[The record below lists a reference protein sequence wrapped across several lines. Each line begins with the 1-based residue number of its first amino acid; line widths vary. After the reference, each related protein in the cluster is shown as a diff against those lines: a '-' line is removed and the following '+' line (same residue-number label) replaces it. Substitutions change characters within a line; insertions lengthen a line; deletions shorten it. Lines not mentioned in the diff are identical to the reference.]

1 MLISL
6 NHAPFLHKLT
16 TFANET
22 SNTTYMTQQTM
33 EQREQS
39 LACLYFAE
47 SRQRKAE
54 GQYARATAAM
64 PENEEKQPVR
74 QEQAY
79 EIERPDINDEFT
91 VKF

>member
-1 MLISL
+1 M
-6 NHAPFLHKLT
+6 T
-16 TFANET
+16 TFADEI

-39 LACLYFAE
+39 QDCLYFAE
-47 SRQRKAE
+47 SRQRKAN
-54 GQYARATAAM
+54 GQYARATVAM

-74 QEQAY
+74 QELAY
-79 EIERPDINDEFT
+79 EIDNRDINDEFT

>member
-1 MLISL
+1 
-6 NHAPFLHKLT
+6 
-16 TFANET
+16 
-22 SNTTYMTQQTM
+22 MTQQTM

-54 GQYARATAAM
+54 GQYARATVAM

-74 QEQAY
+74 QALDLGRFACKELAY
-79 EIERPDINDEFT
+79 EIENRDINDEFT

>member
-1 MLISL
+1 M
-6 NHAPFLHKLT
+6 A
-16 TFANET
+16 
-22 SNTTYMTQQTM
+22 QQTM

-54 GQYARATAAM
+54 GQYARATVAM

-74 QEQAY
+74 HALDLGRFACKELAY
-79 EIERPDINDEFT
+79 EIENRDINDEFT